1 MKKVKKTSKISLAT
15 LRKAKGLSQREL
27 ASDVMISPSA
37 IAQYECGSRNP
48 KLENALKI
56 ANYFNVP
63 VENISFESVDQV

>member
-1 MKKVKKTSKISLAT
+1 MKKSKKISKISLVT

-37 IAQYECGSRNP
+37 IAQYESGSRNP
-48 KLENALKI
+48 TLENALRI

-63 VENISFESVDQV
+63 VENISFESKK